1 MWREWNFS
9 KGSPSPVYKV
19 RKKFLVTCT
28 KLKHWAKELTLWKCP
43 GIPGGAHCWKGRW
56 DHVGDRRKEDV
67 HVLYLS
73 NSTTVVLVSHLL
85 VLVFSLNPLIYAQPF
100 LWCLCTDLFVVT
112 ALESS
117 LCDSSVW
124 WVASD
129 PGFPESFCG
138 SCYLK
143 RQKWNR
149 AHAAMTSKQPGWC
162 ELIQPPHSRTS
173 RSLL

>member
-73 NSTTVVLVSHLL
+73 NSTTVVLVSLLL

-129 PGFPESFCG
+129 PGFPEELLWFMLFKEAELKSCTRCHDEQTARLVWAHPTPSF
-138 SCYLK
+138 K
-143 RQKWNR
+143 N
-149 AHAAMTSKQPGWC
+149 
-162 ELIQPPHSRTS
+162 
-173 RSLL
+173 